1 MVAGYDE
8 KASVNIGNWCD
19 LLDKL
24 LAKFDGFVGK
34 LKASIGKTEK
44 RFDRGRFRKRMEE
57 EVKIE
62 EMKMKAK
69 GFESSWNRF
78 VRSDEKLGEKLS
90 KLKKNK

>member
-1 MVAGYDE
+1 
-8 KASVNIGNWCD
+8 
-19 LLDKL
+19 
-24 LAKFDGFVGK
+24 
-34 LKASIGKTEK
+34 
-44 RFDRGRFRKRMEE
+44 MEE